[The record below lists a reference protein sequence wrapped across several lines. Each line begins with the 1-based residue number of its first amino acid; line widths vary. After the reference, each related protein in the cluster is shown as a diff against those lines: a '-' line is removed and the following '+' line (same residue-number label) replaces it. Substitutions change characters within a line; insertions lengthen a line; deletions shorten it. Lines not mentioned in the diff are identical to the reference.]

1 MIRNKEEER
10 LVDQLLAQHTDVDK
24 TWLGATEQIGDWHW
38 VASLYAI
45 PAGWFMGDIGCFGYV
60 RVYI

>member
-1 MIRNKEEER
+1 MIRNKEEEG

-45 PAGWFMGDIGCFGYV
+45 PAGWFMGDIGCC
-60 RVYI
+60 R